1 MSRINQALKQLSLQQ
16 DLTEETAQQV
26 MLEIMTGKASATEIS
41 AYLMGLA
48 VKNES
53 IPEIIGSAK
62 AMLRQAVPIP
72 AIRYG
77 IDIVGTGGD
86 QSQTFNISTTASFI
100 VSAAGV
106 PVVKHGNR
114 AASSQSGTADVLEA
128 LNIEINMTA
137 DQATRVFQQTGHT
150 FLFAR
155 SFHPAMQVVG
165 PIRSTLG
172 IRTVFNVLG
181 PLTNPARPQAI
192 LMGVYDKQLLKP
204 LAKVLKAMDVK
215 SAVLVHGQDGLDEVT
230 LTTKTDIVYL
240 RDGQITAT
248 VFDPQAYGF
257 TFTTMEQLRGGTP
270 EENAQL
276 TLSILTGDLQD
287 KKRDIVILN
296 AALALFAAQVRETI
310 AECIGLAQQTLA
322 SGLAFQQLVKLQAA
336 TQEIS
341 Q

>member
-1 MSRINQALKQLSLQQ
+1 MSKINQALKTLSLRQ

-26 MLEIMTGKASATEIS
+26 MAEIMDGQASATEIA

-53 IPEIIGSAK
+53 VPEIIGSAK
-62 AMLRQAVPIP
+62 AMLQHAIP
-72 AIRYG
+72 MPPLRHA

-86 QSQTFNISTTASFI
+86 LAHTFNISTTASFI

-128 LNIEINMTA
+128 LNVAITMTA
-137 DQATRVFQQTGHT
+137 DQATQVLEQTGQT

-155 SFHPAMQVVG
+155 AFHPAMKVVG
-165 PIRSTLG
+165 PIRSALG
-172 IRTVFNVLG
+172 FRTVFNVLG
-181 PLTNPARPQAI
+181 PLTNPARPQAM
-192 LMGVYDKQLLKP
+192 LMGVYAKHLLRP
-204 LAKVLKAMDVK
+204 LANVLKAMDVK

-240 RDGQITAT
+240 RDGEITAT
-248 VFDPQAYGF
+248 VFDPQQYGF
-257 TFTTMEQLRGGTP
+257 DYATPDQLRGGTP
-270 EENAQL
+270 VENAKL
-276 TLSILTGDLQD
+276 TLAILSGQLQD
-287 KKRDIVILN
+287 EKTDTVILN
-296 AALALFAAQVRETI
+296 AALALFAARVRETV
-310 AECIGLAQQTLA
+310 AECITLAQFTLE
-322 SGLAFQQLVKLQAA
+322 SGQAYQQLVKLQQA
-336 TQEIS
+336 TQEMS